1 MFRRGRIWPVT
12 VTTPEDLSRLEYSTY
27 IYLSKLFLAE
37 LFNPTYPE
45 IIMNNRSLNP
55 LKASQPA
62 LKPSMVLLLGT
73 VMSLGVMLPMQ
84 AATTLGAESGSIQSA
99 RPPQFLD
106 VPSVDPV
113 VSDDGYILGAGD
125 RLKLDFFG
133 VPEFSGDY
141 AVLPNGSVN
150 LPQVGMISLQG
161 YTVQQASQLLT
172 QRYSPILTRP
182 VININVTTTRPVMI
196 AIAGEIERPGAYSLM
211 SSTGESPMLSRAIQQ
226 AEGITRSA
234 DLQRVQ
240 IRRRTAGGGNEII
253 AVNLLNL
260 VRSGDARQDIRLRD
274 GDSILI
280 PETKTPDLSLSKQ
293 LIATNL
299 ASRNSRPI
307 QIAVVGEVLRP
318 GPHSLGNS
326 TVSSGTNSGN
336 TAIATTSGIPT
347 LTQAIQQAGGISQ
360 LADIRNIQVRRQ
372 TRFGT
377 EQKITVDFW
386 KLLKSGD
393 LLQDMP
399 LQEGDTVEIP
409 TATVPNEAEIIAMAG
424 ASFSPDKMTVNVVG
438 EVERPGALVLT
449 PNTPLNQ
456 AVLSAGGFNRNAV
469 KNSITLV
476 RLNSNGTVTKRDVSF
491 DLSQGV
497 SETNNPA
504 LRNNDI
510 IVVKKTGFAVF
521 SAGLNDVL
529 SPFTNLFSVFRLF
542 GGR

>member
-1 MFRRGRIWPVT
+1 MHHAMQHAMHHSA
-12 VTTPEDLSRLEYSTY
+12 LSL
-27 IYLSKLFLAE
+27 
-37 LFNPTYPE
+37 
-45 IIMNNRSLNP
+45 
-55 LKASQPA
+55 LKSVPIAVFS
-62 LKPSMVLLLGT
+62 T
-73 VMSLGVMLPMQ
+73 VMTLSGMMPIQAMTQTMTTVGGNSPLPSNS
-84 AATTLGAESGSIQSA
+84 TIQSTLPA
-99 RPPQFLD
+99 SRFLD
-106 VPSVDPV
+106 VPTAAPV

-133 VPEFSGDY
+133 VPEFGGDY

-150 LPQVGMISLQG
+150 LPQLGMVSLQG
-161 YTVQQASQLLT
+161 LTVQQASELLVK
-172 QRYSPILTRP
+172 RYSPILTRP
-182 VININVTTTRPVMI
+182 VININIVATRPVMI

-234 DLQRVQ
+234 DLQQVM

-253 AVNLLNL
+253 KVNLLQL
-260 VRSGDARQDIRLRD
+260 VRSGNALQDIRLRD

-280 PETKTPDLSLSKQ
+280 PVTNTPDLALTRQ

-299 ASRNSRPI
+299 VSRNARPI
-307 QIAVVGEVLRP
+307 QVAVVGEVLRP
-318 GPHSLGNS
+318 GPHSLGSNNNNNIN
-326 TVSSGTNSGN
+326 NSGN
-336 TAIATTSGIPT
+336 TAIANTTAATIPT

-372 TRFGT
+372 TRSGT

-393 LLQDMP
+393 LLQDMQ

-409 TATVPNEAEIIAMAG
+409 TATAPNEAEIIAMAG

-469 KNSITLV
+469 RNSVTLV
-476 RLNSNGTVTKRDVSF
+476 RLNPNGTVTKRDVSF

-497 SETNNPA
+497 NEANNPA

-529 SPFTNLFSVFRLF
+529 SPFTGIFNIFRLF

>member
-1 MFRRGRIWPVT
+1 MG
-12 VTTPEDLSRLEYSTY
+12 
-27 IYLSKLFLAE
+27 
-37 LFNPTYPE
+37 
-45 IIMNNRSLNP
+45 
-55 LKASQPA
+55 
-62 LKPSMVLLLGT
+62 
-73 VMSLGVMLPMQ
+73 LGVTMPMQ
-84 AATTLGAESGSIQSA
+84 ATTTTEATLGSSSPVSNLQSA
-99 RPPQFLD
+99 LPASRFLD
-106 VPSVDPV
+106 VPTAAPV

-141 AVLPNGSVN
+141 AVLPNGSMN
-150 LPQVGMISLQG
+150 LPQVGMVSVQG
-161 YTVQQASQLLT
+161 YTVSQVSQLLVT
-172 QRYSPILTRP
+172 RYSPILTRP
-182 VININVTTTRPVMI
+182 VININVVATRPVMI

-234 DLQRVQ
+234 DLQQVK

-253 AVNLLNL
+253 TVNLLQL

-280 PETKTPDLSLSKQ
+280 PEAKAPDLSLSKQ
-293 LIATNL
+293 LLATNL
-299 ASRNSRPI
+299 VSRNSRPI

-318 GPHSLGNS
+318 GPHSLGNNNNYNNNN
-326 TVSSGTNSGN
+326 GINTNSGN
-336 TAIATTSGIPT
+336 TAIANPSNSTIPT

-372 TRFGT
+372 SRFGT

-409 TATVPNEAEIIAMAG
+409 TATAPNESEIIAMAG

-449 PNTPLNQ
+449 PNTTLNQ
-456 AVLSAGGFNRNAV
+456 AVLTAGGFNRNAV

-476 RLNSNGTVTKRDVSF
+476 RLNPNGTVTKRDVAF

-521 SAGLNDVL
+521 SQGLNDVL
-529 SPFTNLFSVFRLF
+529 SPFTGIFNIFRLF